1 MDRGFQSPEF
11 RISLSK
17 ISWIP
22 ESDLPYM
29 GLIMYYQNRIMS
41 CRTGSKICTITD
53 IRSPKGTLTMACPSP
68 SLAANSCANFWN
80 ALSSPVP
87 ASTQRLIFHSWM
99 STVSR
104 QILQLLCASHHPQRR
119 AWSQWST
126 WWNAWLLSTKCRWL
140 SLRCTIWLVFIRM
153 RYALLYCSTL

>member
-1 MDRGFQSPEF
+1 MHGSLGSWILCGGFRIPFTGTGIPDFNSKEDSRILELDCGFQSPGF

-53 IRSPKGTLTMACPSP
+53 IRSPKGTLTMACPSS

-126 WWNAWLLSTKCRWL
+126 
-140 SLRCTIWLVFIRM
+140 
-153 RYALLYCSTL
+153 